1 MLDMLLEIILH
12 IFAAVLVVI
21 TACHFAFLAL
31 LFLDGM
37 FYVICMYYGIPR
49 EGFGSFTQGHWV

>member
-1 MLDMLLEIILH
+1 MLDLLLEIIVH
-12 IFAAVLVVI
+12 IFAAVLVV
-21 TACHFAFLAL
+21 TAAFLTL

-49 EGFGSFTQGHWV
+49 EDIGWYLQEA